1 MLQQFTEIGVA
12 VTDLERST
20 MSAKP
25 YLPLMGTLLWCTLT
39 HPEASFYVCLSYL
52 CQFMHDPSL
61 AAYEAA
67 L

>member
-1 MLQQFTEIGVA
+1 
-12 VTDLERST
+12 

-39 HPEASFYVCLSYL
+39 HPEASFYVSYL

-67 L
+67 LYVLAYLLGAKDIGLTFNKY